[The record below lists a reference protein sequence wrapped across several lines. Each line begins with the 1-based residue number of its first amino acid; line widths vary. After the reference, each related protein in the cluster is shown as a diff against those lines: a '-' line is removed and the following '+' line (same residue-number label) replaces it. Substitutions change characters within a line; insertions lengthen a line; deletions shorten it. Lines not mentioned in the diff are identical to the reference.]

1 MIFFAPFYNKLKFL
15 EAENRNIAKADQIIK
30 VAQDLFGIYGF
41 EKVSMS
47 EISNELRLSKA
58 SLYYYFPD
66 KESLCIAV
74 VEKEREEFITR
85 LTEIINS
92 IEDPEKMLKEYV
104 VLRLGYFRR
113 FLNLSRLRQET
124 YSGMRPVFRET
135 LMRFRDKELE
145 IVTGILNKG
154 IEGGKF
160 FIEDPVKTASLLLD
174 ILKGLGSSVV
184 NFKRTMILEQE
195 DYELLL
201 DKMTFFSGI
210 FIKGLKSR

>member
-1 MIFFAPFYNKLKFL
+1 M
-15 EAENRNIAKADQIIK
+15 EDENRNTAKADQIIR

-41 EKVSMS
+41 EKVSMN
-47 EISNELRLSKA
+47 EISKELRLSKA

-74 VEKEREEFITR
+74 VEKERTEFITR
-85 LTEIINS
+85 LTEILNS
-92 IEDPEKMLKEYV
+92 IEDPEKMLSEYV
-104 VLRLGYFRR
+104 VLRLSYFRR

-124 YSGMRPVFRET
+124 YSGMRPVFRES
-135 LMRFRDKELE
+135 LIRFRDKELE

-154 IEGGKF
+154 IENGIF
-160 FIEDPVKTASLLLD
+160 FIEEPGKTASLLLD

-184 NFKRTMILEQE
+184 NFKRTMIMEQE